1 MSDLPEERLTEEPP
15 FSYCGVDMFG
25 PFLVK
30 EGQKMHKHY
39 GEMFTCLCSC
49 TVHIETMNSIATV
62 SFIHTLGDSS
72 VGEEILGLSEVTM
85 VATSLGQA
93 LS

>member
-1 MSDLPEERLTEEPP
+1 MSDLPEERLTEEPH

-30 EGQKMHKHY
+30 EGRNIHKRY
-39 GEMFTCLCSC
+39 GAMFTCLFSC
-49 TVHIETMNSIATV
+49 AVHKVWKLTALFKHS
-62 SFIHTLGDSS
+62 GDSS